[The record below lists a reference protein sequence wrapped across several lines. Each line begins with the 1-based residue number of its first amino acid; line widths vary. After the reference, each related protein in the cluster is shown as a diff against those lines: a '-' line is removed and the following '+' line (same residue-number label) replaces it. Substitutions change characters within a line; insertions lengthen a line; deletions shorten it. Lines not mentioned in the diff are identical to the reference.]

1 MNGNNRT
8 ISVLATPVNT
18 NGSNSPISGVEQ
30 VLIDGD
36 LSKLSQKDRLNYYQR
51 VCESLGL
58 NPLTK
63 PFDYLK
69 NKKAGTLTLYANKD
83 CAAQLRRIYGV
94 SIAKC
99 DTEIKDG
106 IFIVTVVATNA
117 AGQADCD
124 IGCVPIK
131 NLQGEEMANAMM
143 RAVTK
148 AKRRATLSLCGLG
161 WLDQSEVEAI
171 AEVVPVPVE
180 KTSTL
185 PPPTIYNP
193 SLAASQRPHPE
204 FQPPE
209 QDATVRSAIEAA
221 IKNLALK
228 PQQVQIA
235 LMTNYQKDQLDTLT
249 NYELTQFVQYLDFYA
264 ISSQKLKTVGW
275 TPAQGQEFLKENCSG
290 KKNRVELTLDELI
303 DFVTFLQE
311 SN

>member
-1 MNGNNRT
+1 MSNDGT
-8 ISVLATPVNT
+8 ISVPATPVN
-18 NGSNSPISGVEQ
+18 SRILPISTIEQ

-36 LSKLSQKDRLNYYQR
+36 LSKLSDTDRLSYYQK

-69 NKKAGTLTLYANKD
+69 NKKSGALTLYANKD

-117 AGQADCD
+117 RGQADCD

-131 NLQGEEMANAMM
+131 NLQGEELANAMM

-161 WLDQSEVEAI
+161 WLDQSEIEALTDV
-171 AEVVPVPVE
+171 APFPLPLEEPS
-180 KTSTL
+180 TS
-185 PPPTIYNP
+185 PNP
-193 SLAASQRPHPE
+193 KL
-204 FQPPE
+204 QPPE
-209 QDATVRSAIEAA
+209 QNATVCKAIEAT
-221 IKNLALK
+221 IKKLSLT
-228 PQQVQIA
+228 PQQVEIA
-235 LMTNYQKDQLDTLT
+235 LMSNFNKSHINTLT
-249 NYELTQFVQYLDFYA
+249 NYELTQFVQYLDFYEM
-264 ISSQKLKTVGW
+264 SSHGLKKAGW
-275 TPAQGQEFLKENCSG
+275 TPAQGQNFLKENFG
-290 KKNRVELTLDELI
+290 NKKTRVELTLEQII
-303 DFVTFLQE
+303 DFVNFLEE
-311 SN
+311 SH

>member
-1 MNGNNRT
+1 MNNNNRI
-8 ISVLATPVNT
+8 ISVPATPVKNT
-18 NGSNSPISGVEQ
+18 NGSNSSISSIEQ

-36 LSKLSQKDRLNYYQR
+36 LSKLSASDRLNYYQR

-69 NKKAGTLTLYANKD
+69 NKKTGALTLYANKD

-106 IFIVTVVATNA
+106 IFVVTVVATNA

-161 WLDQSEVEAI
+161 WLDESEVGSIESLQPAPEPKQLKATPI
-171 AEVVPVPVE
+171 PDP
-180 KTSTL
+180 KIQTL
-185 PPPTIYNP
+185 KER
-193 SLAASQRPHPE
+193 LLE
-204 FQPPE
+204 
-209 QDATVRSAIEAA
+209 
-221 IKNLALK
+221 LK
-228 PQQVQIA
+228 
-235 LMTNYQKDQLDTLT
+235 
-249 NYELTQFVQYLDFYA
+249 
-264 ISSQKLKTVGW
+264 W
-275 TPAQGQEFLKENCSG
+275 TPAQFKQCLDINFPGKNSLAELSELELRDIQDFLDTFETTSLELQRLGWTPEQGKDLLLVHFGKETRSS
-290 KKNRVELTLDELI
+290 L
-303 DFVTFLQE
+303 TFLELAELLKILQAQ
-311 SN
+311 